1 MIRRRLPALIALAIV
16 ALPTIAATPPVSARG
31 AATLRLTLIEQ
42 DFTVRSAG
50 EITLTVAVPASLDAA
65 TLDASDLVVTAYRPV
80 SDRDAVQAALQSE
93 PDFPNTVDFVV
104 APVVDLV
111 RPQPNQVTLTIP
123 VETNTLT
130 PPAMLLSRAGVYPL
144 TIELR
149 FEGDTVAELTSFVN
163 RLPTSGEVDDPMSV
177 ALVMGTTRPLH
188 LDDSGEVVLDQGDL
202 DELAALADGLEA
214 SAIPVAVRIEPK
226 VIGALRERDPALAT
240 RLLDALD
247 GNEIISGTSLP
258 LDPSVAASAGQ
269 SALYTQWLRDGEDIV
284 AADMPA
290 PTVRT
295 AQFVDHTVTTP
306 GATLLRDLGTR
317 LLVLT
322 PDVYRSL
329 DGSLGGFADTTQLV
343 GIALDDDAQL
353 EGAIV
358 DRRIADT
365 LERSAKD
372 PTLIAIQVVAD
383 LLAARQRALL
393 DDDLAARHSIVLGTN
408 DLGVPDPA
416 TLAVITELIADT
428 PGLQSADLDQ
438 VATRTTRQ
446 QVLGDDVVVR
456 LPNTVD
462 SSALTGRVQTQTD
475 LATEATSTGSMLP
488 DGDQRPSNWAAFI
501 AILPTTALDDSTVAS
516 ITGRLRS
523 EYEAIRSAVG
533 MPTPFSFS
541 LTGRSSTIRLN
552 FRNDSDTPL
561 KIRVVLD
568 SPKLSFPDPDQIET
582 LPPHSVQEVLVRVEA
597 RTNGDFGVSLNVL
610 TPQGDIEHARLG
622 PTVALTASLNAL
634 SGLGNLVTGA
644 AILMLAAWWFRH
656 WRAVRRK
663 RDAAAVIGRHPVSFG
678 NAMPGDQG
686 ANGGEL
692 SPDAATSTLPPS

>member
-1 MIRRRLPALIALAIV
+1 
-16 ALPTIAATPPVSARG
+16 
-31 AATLRLTLIEQ
+31 
-42 DFTVRSAG
+42 
-50 EITLTVAVPASLDAA
+50 
-65 TLDASDLVVTAYRPV
+65 
-80 SDRDAVQAALQSE
+80 
-93 PDFPNTVDFVV
+93 
-104 APVVDLV
+104 
-111 RPQPNQVTLTIP
+111 
-123 VETNTLT
+123 
-130 PPAMLLSRAGVYPL
+130 
-144 TIELR
+144 
-149 FEGDTVAELTSFVN
+149 
-163 RLPTSGEVDDPMSV
+163 
-177 ALVMGTTRPLH
+177 
-188 LDDSGEVVLDQGDL
+188 
-202 DELAALADGLEA
+202 
-214 SAIPVAVRIEPK
+214 
-226 VIGALRERDPALAT
+226 
-240 RLLDALD
+240 
-247 GNEIISGTSLP
+247 
-258 LDPSVAASAGQ
+258 
-269 SALYTQWLRDGEDIV
+269 
-284 AADMPA
+284 
-290 PTVRT
+290 VRT

-322 PDVYRSL
+322 PDVYQSL

-365 LERSAKD
+365 LERTAKD
-372 PTLIAIQVVAD
+372 PTLTAIQVVAD

-393 DDDLAARHSIVLGTN
+393 DDDVAARHSIVIGTN

-456 LPNTVD
+456 LPDTVD
-462 SSALTGRVQTQTD
+462 AGALATRVQTQTD

-488 DGDQRPSNWAAFI
+488 DGDQRPANWAAFI
-501 AILPTTALDDSTVAS
+501 AILPTTALDDDAVAT
-516 ITGRLRS
+516 IAGRLRA
-523 EYEAIRSAVG
+523 EYDAIRNAVG

-561 KIRVVLD
+561 TIRVVLD
-568 SPKLSFPDPDQIET
+568 SPKLRFPDPDQIET
-582 LPPHSVQEVLVRVEA
+582 LPPHSVHEVLVRVEA
-597 RTNGDFGVSLNVL
+597 RSNGDFGVSLNVL
-610 TPQGDIEHARLG
+610 TPQGDVEHARLA

-663 RDAAAVIGRHPVSFG
+663 RDAAAVMGRHPVSFG
-678 NAMPGDQG
+678 NAMPGDAMPGDPG